1 MKILAVE
8 FSSAQRSVA
17 VWEAGGTAASPTL
30 LGSALQPPM
39 PRLENSLFTIQNS
52 QFSLQRSLG
61 LVEEALGEAN
71 CRREEI
77 GALAVG
83 LGPGSYTG
91 IRGAIALAQGWQL
104 GRGTGLLGVSSVECL
119 AAQAQAE
126 GRHGPVNIII
136 DAQRR
141 EFYLARYE
149 IAADG
154 WRQAEALRLAPMAE
168 IEALAAA
175 GQALLGPD
183 ITRWFGGGKDL
194 CPAAVML
201 GRLACARRDFVPG
214 EKLEPVY
221 LRETA
226 FRKAPPPRTI
236 P

>member
-17 VWEAGGTAASPTL
+17 VWEAGGSAAAPAL

-39 PRLENSLFTIQNS
+39 ARPDNPPFTIQNAQFAS
-52 QFSLQRSLG
+52 QRGLG
-61 LVEEALGEAN
+61 LVEEALTEAN

-104 GRGTGLLGVSSVECL
+104 GRGIKVLGVSSVECL
-119 AAQAQAE
+119 AAQAQADG
-126 GRHGPVNIII
+126 GRGRVNIII

-141 EFYLARYE
+141 EFYLARYDL
-149 IAADG
+149 AQTG
-154 WRQAEALRLAPMAE
+154 WREAAALRLAALSE
-168 IEALAAA
+168 IQEMAAA
-175 GQALLGPD
+175 GRALLGPD
-183 ITRWFGGGKDL
+183 IARWFGGGKDL
-194 CPAAVML
+194 YPAAVML
-201 GRLACARRDFVPG
+201 GRLACARGDFVPG
-214 EKLEPVY
+214 ETLEPIY

-226 FRKAPPPRTI
+226 FKKAPPSRVNP
-236 P
+236 